1 MDGFLREALARMP
14 LAEAVLWLWRW
25 CADDEFLQGLY
36 QHWRGRSYEKVLTF
50 ETLVNLVADALLKHD
65 GSARQSFER
74 AAELDA
80 LPTSMVAAYGKLRRI
95 PIPLSQGF
103 LVECTE
109 RLGAVMPVLTE
120 KRLPA
125 SLQAYQ
131 VVIIDGK
138 TIKGLAKRLK
148 PLRGVPGGALGGKTV
163 VALSLNSGLALAMR
177 AHPDGHANEVRL
189 LPDLI
194 LEVRGLV
201 TDNRLWVGDRAY
213 SYPELLKVLADKE
226 DHFVI
231 RLRSDITFTPA
242 KGNRVRRSRDP
253 RGRGVQEQWGQLG
266 RATGRHHI
274 DVRRITLDRGDEE
287 PIVLVTNLLDAQC
300 YPASDILELY
310 LSRWGIEQAF
320 QQVTEVFSLKHL
332 IGSSPEASI
341 FQFSFCLV
349 LYNMLQVVRATLASI
364 ENRSVET
371 ISTEKLFGDVRE
383 QLIAWG
389 VLIGACATIVS
400 WPDPKGPDHV
410 SRRLAVLL
418 KSVWTPRWIKAPP
431 KRRKSPYLPRS
442 TRTHL
447 SAHQVIEK
455 SRAQRKCSQGP
466 AK

>member
-14 LAEAVLWLWRW
+14 LAEAVLRLWRW

-50 ETLVNLVADALLKHD
+50 ETLVNLVADALVKHD
-65 GSARQSFER
+65 GSARRSFER

-95 PIPLSQGF
+95 PLALSQAF
-103 LVECTE
+103 LAECTQ
-109 RLGAVMPVLTE
+109 RLGAVMPIHTE
-120 KRLPA
+120 KRLPP
-125 SLQAYQ
+125 SLAGHQ

-138 TIKGLAKRLK
+138 TIKRLAKRLK
-148 PLRGVPGGALGGKTV
+148 PLRGMPGGAVGGKTV
-163 VALSLNSGLALAMR
+163 VALSLNSGMALAMR

-189 LPDLI
+189 LPDLVP
-194 LEVRGLV
+194 EVRRLV
-201 TDNRLWVGDRAY
+201 TYNRLWVGDRAY

-231 RLRSDITFTPA
+231 RLRSDITFTPV
-242 KGNRVRRSRDP
+242 KGGRTRRSRDS
-253 RGRGVQEQWGQLG
+253 RGRGVQEQWGRLG
-266 RATGRHHI
+266 RSTGRHHI
-274 DVRRITLDRGDEE
+274 DVRRITLDRGDED
-287 PIVLVTNLLDAQC
+287 PVVVVTNLLDARC
-300 YPASDILELY
+300 FPASDILDLY
-310 LSRWGIEQAF
+310 LSRWGIERAF
-320 QQVTEVFSLKHL
+320 QQVTEVFSLSHL
-332 IGSSPEASI
+332 IGSSPEASV

-364 ENRSVET
+364 EHRTVDT

-383 QLIAWG
+383 HLMAWG
-389 VLIGACATIVS
+389 VLIGARATVVS
-400 WPDPKGPDHV
+400 WTDPTGPDHV
-410 SRRLAVLL
+410 SRRLAALL

-431 KRRKSPYLPRS
+431 KKPKSPHPRRS

-455 SRAQRKCSQGP
+455 SRTQRKCG
-466 AK
+466 

>member
-1 MDGFLREALARMP
+1 MDGFSREALARMP

-25 CADDEFLQGLY
+25 CADGEFLQGLY
-36 QHWRGRSYEKVLTF
+36 QRWRGRSYEKVLTF
-50 ETLVNLVADALLKHD
+50 ETLVSLVADALLKHD

-95 PIPLSQGF
+95 PIALSEAF
-103 LVECTE
+103 LVECTQ
-109 RLGAVMPVLTE
+109 RLGAVMPVLAE
-120 KRLPA
+120 KRLPP
-125 SLQAYQ
+125 SLEGHQ

-138 TIKGLAKRLK
+138 TIKRLAKRLK
-148 PLRGVPGGALGGKTV
+148 PLRGMTGGAVGGKTV

-189 LPDLI
+189 LPDLV
-194 LEVRGLV
+194 LEVRRLV
-201 TDNRLWVGDRAY
+201 ADNRLWVGDRAY
-213 SYPELLKVLADKE
+213 SYPELLKVLSDKE

-242 KGNRVRRSRDP
+242 EGSRIRRSRDS
-253 RGRGVQEQWGQLG
+253 RGRGVGEQWGRLG
-266 RATGRHHI
+266 RSTGRHHI

-287 PIVLVTNLLDAQC
+287 PVVLVTNLLDAQC
-300 YPASDILELY
+300 YPASDVLELY
-310 LSRWGIEQAF
+310 LSRWGIERAF
-320 QQVTEVFSLKHL
+320 QQVTEVFSLSHL
-332 IGSSPEASI
+332 IGSSPEASV

-364 ENRSVET
+364 EHRSVET

-383 QLIAWG
+383 HLIAWG
-389 VLIGACATIVS
+389 VLIGSRATVVS
-400 WPDPKGPDHV
+400 WTDPQGPDHV
-410 SRRLAVLL
+410 AQRLAVLL

-431 KRRKSPYLPRS
+431 KKRKSPYPPRS

-447 SAHQVIEK
+447 SAHQVIER
-455 SRAQRKCSQGP
+455 SRTQLECQQGH